1 VFALIDGNNFYA
13 SCERVFDLKLEG
25 VPIVVLS
32 NNDGCVIARSN
43 EAKAFGIKMGAP
55 YHEMKDLIINN
66 GVKAFSS
73 NYTLYGDMSSRMME
87 TLSDFSPEV
96 EVYSIDEC
104 FLGLNGF
111 HRYDLT
117 DYGQRIR
124 QTVKQHI
131 GIPCCVGMGPTKT
144 LAKIANRLAKKV
156 PENKGV
162 FVIRDDLT
170 RDFALRQI
178 EIEDVWGIG
187 RQYQRKL
194 EALGIKTAYDLSRM
208 APEWGRLNLGGV
220 VGMRLIHELNGVSC
234 IDLEMITEPKK
245 NISATRA
252 FGKVVT
258 EEKDISEALSYHVAR
273 AAEKLR
279 AQGSVAKIISFFFHS
294 NPFSKVYPYFKR
306 YRSYELPVATSD
318 TRLLNAPVQAILRK
332 TFMPGVR
339 YHKCGVYL
347 QELYPA
353 GTVQKDLFDPADS
366 PKAVALMNT
375 VDELNKRFGRNT
387 AHFASTGF
395 TKSWITQA
403 NLKSPCYT
411 TRWSDLATAKL

>member
-1 VFALIDGNNFYA
+1 M
-13 SCERVFDLKLEG
+13 
-25 VPIVVLS
+25 PIVVLS

-55 YHEMKDLIINN
+55 YHEMKDLIVNN

-87 TLSDFSPEV
+87 TISSFSPDV

-104 FLGLNGF
+104 FLGMNGF
-111 HRYDLT
+111 SHFDLNE
-117 DYGQRIR
+117 YGQTIR
-124 QTVKQHI
+124 QTVRQHT
-131 GIPCCVGMGPTKT
+131 GIPCCVGMGLTKT

-156 PENKGV
+156 PQNKGV
-162 FVIRDDLT
+162 FVINDDLT
-170 RDFALRQI
+170 RDYALRNI
-178 EIEDVWGIG
+178 LIDDIWGIG
-187 RQYQRKL
+187 RQYHKKL
-194 EALGIKTAYDLSRM
+194 EAFGLKTAYDLSRM

-220 VGMRLIHELNGVSC
+220 VGMRLIHELNGLSC
-234 IDLEMITEPKK
+234 IDLEMINEPKK

-258 EEKDISEALSYHVAR
+258 DQKDISEALSFHVAR

-279 AQGSVAKIISFFFHS
+279 AQNSVAKIISFFFHS

-306 YRSYELPVATSD
+306 YRSYELPVATND
-318 TRLLNAPVQAILRK
+318 TRLLNAPVQAILKR
-332 TFMPGVR
+332 TFMPGIR
-339 YHKCGVYL
+339 YHKCGVFL

-353 GTVQKDLFDPADS
+353 ETVQADLFAPSDS
-366 PKAVALMNT
+366 PKAIALMNT
-375 VDELNKRFGRNT
+375 VDQLNKRFGRNT
-387 AHFASTGF
+387 THFASTGF
-395 TKSWITQA
+395 AKSWITQA